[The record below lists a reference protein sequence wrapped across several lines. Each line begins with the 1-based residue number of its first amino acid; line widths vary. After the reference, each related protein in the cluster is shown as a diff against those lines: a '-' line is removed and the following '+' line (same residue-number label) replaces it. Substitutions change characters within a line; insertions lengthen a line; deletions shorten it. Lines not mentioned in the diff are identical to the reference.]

1 MLRFKSARYRTIY
14 VKRRQYESGRMALQL
29 MMPDGQLAAVLTVN
43 IPEMDKMLK
52 PGEFFVKAWSEN
64 ETIAKEAL
72 ASGLFVDTG
81 KRVESGFVEAQI
93 WRFSDDVRAE
103 QGID

>member
-1 MLRFKSARYRTIY
+1 M
-14 VKRRQYESGRMALQL
+14 QL
-29 MMPDGQLAAVLTVN
+29 NAPDGAVAAILTVN
-43 IPEMDKMLK
+43 IPECDKLLR
-52 PGEFFVKAWSEN
+52 PGEFFVKTWSEN

-81 KRVESGFVEAQI
+81 RRVESGFVEAQI

-103 QGID
+103 